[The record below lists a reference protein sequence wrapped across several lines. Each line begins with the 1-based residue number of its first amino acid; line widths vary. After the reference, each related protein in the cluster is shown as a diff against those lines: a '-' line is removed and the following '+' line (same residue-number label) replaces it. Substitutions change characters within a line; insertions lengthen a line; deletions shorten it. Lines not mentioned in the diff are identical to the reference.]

1 MVSVDAECESVHMH
15 IYIILGE
22 ISFHLFVLHTLCK
35 RLSSQSAALLCLK
48 SECLARF

>member
-1 MVSVDAECESVHMH
+1 MVSVDAECESVH